1 MPEYEKLVFPVGYN
15 AAHHK
20 GIERDQEST
29 EYRQDKKVRKKST
42 TLPSRKPRK
51 ERRPVVNKRTGRM
64 VATFSEEDM
73 AMRPVSVK
81 AEWRIMPL

>member
-1 MPEYEKLVFPVGYN
+1 MPEYEKLVFPVGCN

-29 EYRQDKKVRKKST
+29 EYRQDKKSE
-42 TLPSRKPRK
+42 